1 LQDLRFRGET
11 RSVTRKLVLFDID
24 GTILLSAGAG
34 RRSILAAIGGTVA
47 EPDKLPPIRFDGK
60 TDPQIVIELLTAA
73 GHPEPDDPERILLV
87 LERYVKHLEEDL
99 ATNGHRSRVMPGIPS
114 LLNELEQE
122 PGVLL
127 GLLTGNVAPGARLK
141 LRAAGLD
148 PDRFR
153 VGAYGSDHAERP
165 CLPPIAVERAE
176 PLAGRKLWGKEV
188 VIIGDTP
195 ADVACAASIG
205 ARTIGVATGG
215 FTVEELEAAGADL
228 VFADLSDTGRAVE
241 AILS

>member
-1 LQDLRFRGET
+1 M
-11 RSVTRKLVLFDID
+11 TRKLVLFDID

-34 RRSILAAIGGTVA
+34 RRSILAAIAGTVA
-47 EPDKLPPIRFDGK
+47 DPDKLPTIRFDGK
-60 TDPQIVIELLTAA
+60 TDPQIVTELLAAA
-73 GHPEPDDPERILLV
+73 GHPDPDEPDRIGLV
-87 LERYVKHLEEDL
+87 LERYVKHLEQDL
-99 ATNGHRSRVMPGIPS
+99 AANGHQSRVMPGIPP
-114 LLNELEQE
+114 LLDALERE

-153 VGAYGSDHAERP
+153 VGAYGSDHSERP

-176 PLAGRKLWGKEV
+176 PLAGRRLAGAEI

-195 ADVACAASIG
+195 ADVMCAASVG
-205 ARTIGVATGG
+205 ARTIAVATGG
-215 FTVEELEAAGADL
+215 FTVADLEATGADV
-228 VFADLSDTGRAVE
+228 VFVDLSDTDRAME

>member
-1 LQDLRFRGET
+1 M
-11 RSVTRKLVLFDID
+11 TRKLVLFDID

-34 RRSILAAIGGTVA
+34 RRSILAAIAGTVA
-47 EPDKLPPIRFDGK
+47 EPHTLPAIRFDGK

-73 GHPEPDDPERILLV
+73 GHPDPADPGRILAV
-87 LERYVKHLEEDL
+87 LEQYLKHLEEDL
-99 ATNGHRSRVMPGIPS
+99 TANGHRSRVMPGIPP
-114 LLNELEQE
+114 LLDALEQE
-122 PGVLL
+122 PGIML

-148 PDRFR
+148 PGRFR

-176 PLAGRKLWGKEV
+176 PLAGRRLSGDEV

-215 FTVEELEAAGADL
+215 FTVAELEAAGADL
-228 VFADLSDTGRAVE
+228 VFADFSDTRRAME

>member
-1 LQDLRFRGET
+1 
-11 RSVTRKLVLFDID
+11 VTRKLVLFDID

-34 RRSILAAIGGTVA
+34 RRSILAAISGTA
-47 EPDKLPPIRFDGK
+47 RADSLPSIRFDGK
-60 TDPQIVIELLTAA
+60 TDPQIVIELLRAA
-73 GHPEPDDPERILLV
+73 GHPNASDAGVIAGVLDRYV
-87 LERYVKHLEEDL
+87 THLERDL
-99 ATNGHRSRVMPGIPS
+99 AINGHRSRVMPGIPA
-114 LLNELEQE
+114 LLDALEAD
-122 PGVLL
+122 GAMLL
-127 GLLTGNVAPGARLK
+127 GLLTGNVLPGARLK

-165 CLPPIAVERAE
+165 RLPPLAVERAE
-176 PLAGRKLWGKEV
+176 PLVGRRLAGSEV

-195 ADVACAASIG
+195 ADVHCAASIG

-215 FTVEELEAAGADL
+215 FTARELAEAGAD
-228 VFADLSDTGRAVE
+228 VVFPDFADTARALE